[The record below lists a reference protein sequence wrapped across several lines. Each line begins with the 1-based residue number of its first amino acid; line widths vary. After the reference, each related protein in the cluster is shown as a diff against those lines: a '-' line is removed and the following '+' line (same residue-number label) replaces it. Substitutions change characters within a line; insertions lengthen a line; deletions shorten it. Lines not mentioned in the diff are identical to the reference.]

1 MWKKHGSALLGLI
14 LTIALFITGIK
25 LPEYVAAAGSDKTSL
40 VAGKDSTTF
49 VLSQKD
55 SGGSYYPITDTTK
68 IDTNKEIKVEM
79 SFEAIFNE
87 TLQPDERINKGD
99 YVQFDLGD
107 RLKFAGADESSA
119 SLTLPIT
126 DTESKLKICDAVFTK
141 DSATG
146 HITVKFDFSNS
157 DDAVFEM
164 KSGKVGASVSVMPDV
179 TKLDWEKN
187 SEKTIKL
194 FGKDYEV
201 GYIEGELIVKKTG
214 KLDPKNHKVDWT
226 IEIERHVKGM
236 PDKQL
241 SLEGYRVRDLPS
253 TETVDGVKYGDF
265 IRGTYKINDRLVEES
280 NKYEEGKLHIYDN
293 GSADYEYT
301 ITAGDLDASNV
312 GKAVVTLSTVAN
324 FGINQYG
331 SINTTESNR
340 AQVSKPYGSGESADV
355 WASVNLV
362 KFGKKEGKIDESGK
376 KIIWTVEFN
385 EPPYELGTVKISDE
399 FTPDRTGR
407 IEQKFLNAKVQRWDE
422 ANKAWGAVSTL
433 TAISNTGNNYTFSI
447 DNVNEKIKVTFETEI
462 EPDSVRADF
471 DNDAYV
477 WWNDKEE
484 YKVKLSGSVS
494 TTLPGGQTYGDISKT
509 AKNHSFWFPFVGFEP
524 EWTISADSKVVPVGT
539 GDYYMYDVLIFDENV
554 AINKKTVN
562 EENGFS
568 LKKVGDPSVTS
579 LAGNVSLAKIMPEG
593 GTHQKLVNINDPL
606 TNKTDGITNAVY
618 EIVKDGKTV
627 GHVLEVKLVPGV
639 ANKATFKS
647 RIMDKSALVNDNT
660 YNGSRVANRVVL
672 AKNGKTLLTKD
683 AEYNYLS
690 RILAKSTLS
699 RDAAKKLQK
708 DYDAVAANAD
718 IYDDTANS
726 PYYGYKG
733 VAKNNQSIAYDRET
747 KSVYFWI
754 SVNAADIKDVDGD
767 IGKFVLKDTLPFE
780 FQLAPIKKDAANP
793 ANDKYFL
800 VYRGTSA
807 DKYPGT
813 NDTLT
818 SLVSTNVVKAVS
830 GALTDAEL
838 TQEGISG
845 EVVKNYENIK
855 NQLNVTFDKLN
866 GPYVVLVK
874 AELRNDIPQYTN
886 KMATAYNNV
895 SLTLDKYTA
904 NRRAAFDYDGRFLTK
919 GIDGDKVNIS
929 DNGYIK
935 WNLNYIPYKVY
946 NDNNATKL
954 RIEDKLNGN
963 LVLRKEKGTG
973 NLVFEGDNYKIWKGE
988 IDKDGKFV
996 NPVEITEGLDKI
1008 FTYDTTAEKLVIN
1021 IPDNDSVYKISY
1033 ITDFAD
1039 NAKPGD
1045 KLSNEAALIETSK
1058 QIGST
1063 VTVNH
1068 KIDGTAWG
1076 SLTKRTY
1083 ERLQIVKTD
1092 ENGEKLA
1099 GAKFTLT
1106 RLANGANPKKV
1117 IGTFDSV
1124 TNSAIVI
1131 EKLTSGEYE
1140 LTEDKTPDG
1149 YDSNGIVYKIKVTQL
1164 ESGFKV
1170 EFSDEASKYDG
1181 KAKLSENEL
1190 TIINKKKPVTP
1201 PTPVVPPTPVN
1212 PTPVVPP
1219 TPVNPTPVVPPT
1231 PVNPTPLI
1239 PVNPT
1244 PENPTPVI
1252 PITPTPTPTTP
1263 ITPATPSTITPTPN
1277 SPKTPDGV
1285 VVDEDKTP
1293 QGKVVKTNKP
1303 KGKNN
1308 QIVDDDDTPL
1318 GGNKAKKNLP
1328 KTGGTSTVWYYVAGI
1343 GLVFVAGLVFKRR
1356 KEEK

>member
-1 MWKKHGSALLGLI
+1 M
-14 LTIALFITGIK
+14 
-25 LPEYVAAAGSDKTSL
+25 
-40 VAGKDSTTF
+40 
-49 VLSQKD
+49 
-55 SGGSYYPITDTTK
+55 
-68 IDTNKEIKVEM
+68 
-79 SFEAIFNE
+79 
-87 TLQPDERINKGD
+87 
-99 YVQFDLGD
+99 
-107 RLKFAGADESSA
+107 
-119 SLTLPIT
+119 
-126 DTESKLKICDAVFTK
+126 
-141 DSATG
+141 
-146 HITVKFDFSNS
+146 
-157 DDAVFEM
+157 
-164 KSGKVGASVSVMPDV
+164 
-179 TKLDWEKN
+179 
-187 SEKTIKL
+187 
-194 FGKDYEV
+194 
-201 GYIEGELIVKKTG
+201 
-214 KLDPKNHKVDWT
+214 
-226 IEIERHVKGM
+226 
-236 PDKQL
+236 
-241 SLEGYRVRDLPS
+241 
-253 TETVDGVKYGDF
+253 
-265 IRGTYKINDRLVEES
+265 
-280 NKYEEGKLHIYDN
+280 
-293 GSADYEYT
+293 
-301 ITAGDLDASNV
+301 
-312 GKAVVTLSTVAN
+312 
-324 FGINQYG
+324 
-331 SINTTESNR
+331 
-340 AQVSKPYGSGESADV
+340 
-355 WASVNLV
+355 
-362 KFGKKEGKIDESGK
+362 
-376 KIIWTVEFN
+376 
-385 EPPYELGTVKISDE
+385 
-399 FTPDRTGR
+399 
-407 IEQKFLNAKVQRWDE
+407 
-422 ANKAWGAVSTL
+422 
-433 TAISNTGNNYTFSI
+433 
-447 DNVNEKIKVTFETEI
+447 
-462 EPDSVRADF
+462 
-471 DNDAYV
+471 
-477 WWNDKEE
+477 
-484 YKVKLSGSVS
+484 
-494 TTLPGGQTYGDISKT
+494 
-509 AKNHSFWFPFVGFEP
+509 
-524 EWTISADSKVVPVGT
+524 
-539 GDYYMYDVLIFDENV
+539 
-554 AINKKTVN
+554 
-562 EENGFS
+562 
-568 LKKVGDPSVTS
+568 
-579 LAGNVSLAKIMPEG
+579 
-593 GTHQKLVNINDPL
+593 
-606 TNKTDGITNAVY
+606 
-618 EIVKDGKTV
+618 
-627 GHVLEVKLVPGV
+627 
-639 ANKATFKS
+639 
-647 RIMDKSALVNDNT
+647 
-660 YNGSRVANRVVL
+660 
-672 AKNGKTLLTKD
+672 
-683 AEYNYLS
+683 
-690 RILAKSTLS
+690 
-699 RDAAKKLQK
+699 
-708 DYDAVAANAD
+708 
-718 IYDDTANS
+718 
-726 PYYGYKG
+726 
-733 VAKNNQSIAYDRET
+733 
-747 KSVYFWI
+747 
-754 SVNAADIKDVDGD
+754 
-767 IGKFVLKDTLPFE
+767 
-780 FQLAPIKKDAANP
+780 
-793 ANDKYFL
+793 
-800 VYRGTSA
+800 
-807 DKYPGT
+807 
-813 NDTLT
+813 
-818 SLVSTNVVKAVS
+818 
-830 GALTDAEL
+830 
-838 TQEGISG
+838 
-845 EVVKNYENIK
+845 
-855 NQLNVTFDKLN
+855 
-866 GPYVVLVK
+866 K

-886 KMATAYNNV
+886 KIATAYNNV

-1008 FTYDTTAEKLVIN
+1008 FTYDTTAGKLVIN
-1021 IPDNDSVYKISY
+1021 IPENDSVYKISY

-1117 IGTFDSV
+1117 FGTFDSV

-1190 TIINKKKPVTP
+1190 TIINKKKPETP

-1219 TPVNPTPVVPPT
+1219 TPENPTPVVPPT
-1231 PVNPTPLI
+1231 PENPTPLI

-1318 GGNKAKKNLP
+1318 GGNKGKKNLP

>member
-107 RLKFAGADESSA
+107 RLKFAGADEASA

-201 GYIEGELIVKKTG
+201 GYIEGELLVKKSG

-253 TETVDGVKYGDF
+253 TETVDGVKYGDY

-331 SINTTESNR
+331 NINTTESNR
-340 AQVSKPYGSGESADV
+340 VQVSKPFGSGESADV

-385 EPPYELGTVKISDE
+385 EHGYELGTVKVSDE
-399 FTPDRTGR
+399 FLKDRLGNVP
-407 IEQKFLNAKVQRWDE
+407 QKFLNAKFQRW
-422 ANKAWGAVSTL
+422 NKKDNSWKTEETL
-433 TAISNTGNNYTFSI
+433 NAALVDGNNYTFNI
-447 DNVNEKIKVTFETEI
+447 NDVNEKIKLTFETEI
-462 EPDSVRADF
+462 APKNIRTDF
-471 DNDAYV
+471 NNYAYV
-477 WWNDKEE
+477 WWNDKEN
-484 YKVKLSGSVS
+484 YKVKLHGNVS
-494 TTLPGGQTYGDISKT
+494 TTLPGGNTYKDIEKT
-509 AKNHSFWFPFVGFEP
+509 AKYQFNLGYYIGFEP
-524 EWTISADSKVVPVGT
+524 EWTVTADKSLVQDGT
-539 GDYYMYDVLIFDENV
+539 GDHYMYDVFIYDEKV
-554 AINKKTVN
+554 AVNKNTVN
-562 EENGFS
+562 EGNGYS
-568 LKKVGDPSVTS
+568 VKKVNDANTTNLADNVT
-579 LAGNVSLAKIMPEG
+579 LAQIMPENG
-593 GTHQKLVNINDPL
+593 KHQKLVNVNNPL
-606 TNKTDGITNAVY
+606 TSNTDGITSAVY
-618 EIVKDGKTV
+618 EIVKDSKTV
-627 GHVLEVKLVPGV
+627 GHVLEIKLVPGV
-639 ANKATFKS
+639 DNSASFKS
-647 RIMDKSALVNDNT
+647 RIMEKSALVNDDDN
-660 YNGSRVANRVVL
+660 NGTIIPNETVYTE
-672 AKNGKTLLTKD
+672 KGKVLLTYR
-683 AEYNYLS
+683 AEYRYLS
-690 RILAKSTLS
+690 RILNKSTVS
-699 RDAAKKLQK
+699 KDAAKKLQA
-708 DYDAVAANAD
+708 DFNAEAINGD
-718 IYDDTANS
+718 IFDENKNS
-726 PYYGYKG
+726 TYEHYKG
-733 VAKNNQSIAYDRET
+733 VPIDNSKSAYDR
-747 KSVYFWI
+747 KSKSAYFWI
-754 SVNAADIKDVDGD
+754 SVNSAEINDEDGD
-767 IGKFVLKDTLPFE
+767 LGKFILTDDLPPE
-780 FQLAPIKKDAANP
+780 FRLVPIKKDAANSEK
-793 ANDKYFL
+793 DKYFL
-800 VYRGTSA
+800 VYKGETATKYKKTTESA
-807 DKYPGT
+807 VARPATKI
-813 NDTLT
+813 
-818 SLVSTNVVKAVS
+818 VKAV
-830 GALTDAEL
+830 GTALTDEDL
-838 TQEGISG
+838 KKKGIEGKTIVSG
-845 EVVKNYENIK
+845 KGIE
-855 NQLNVTFDKLN
+855 VTFNKLDR
-866 GPYVVLVK
+866 PYVILLK
-874 AELRNDIPQYTN
+874 AELRDDIPQYTN
-886 KMATAYNNV
+886 VKRTVENRARI
-895 SLTLDKYTA
+895 TLDNFISSRTA
-904 NRRAAFDYDGRFLTK
+904 EFEFDGRFLTK
-919 GIDGDKVNIS
+919 GMDGEKVDIS
-929 DNGYIK
+929 DNGFIK
-935 WNLNYIPYKVY
+935 WNINYIPYKVY
-946 NDNNATKL
+946 NDNNETKL

-996 NPVEITEGLDKI
+996 NPLEITEGLDKI

-1033 ITDFAD
+1033 ITDFAA

-1045 KLSNEAALIETSK
+1045 NLSNEAALIENLK
-1058 QIGST
+1058 QRVGT
-1063 VTVNH
+1063 VKVDH
-1068 KIDGTAWG
+1068 KIDGQAWG

-1106 RLANGANPKKV
+1106 RLANGANSKNI
-1117 IGTFDSV
+1117 IGTFDST

-1131 EKLTSGEYE
+1131 EKLTPGEYE

-1149 YDSNGIVYKIKVTQL
+1149 YDSNSIVYKIKVTQL

-1170 EFSDEASKYDG
+1170 EFSDEAAKYDG

-1201 PTPVVPPTPVN
+1201 PTPVVPPTPDN

-1219 TPVNPTPVVPPT
+1219 TPD
-1231 PVNPTPLI
+1231 NPTPLV
-1239 PVNPT
+1239 PVTPT
-1244 PENPTPVI
+1244 PDNPTPVI

-1318 GGNKAKKNLP
+1318 GGNKGKKHLP

-1343 GLVFVAGLVFKRR
+1343 GLVLVGGLVLIRR
-1356 KEEK
+1356 KKEK